1 MAFFN
6 PRTQN
11 TIIGKESYDVKL
23 TSDEEK
29 DFHKYVY
36 QKFRQKGCL
45 NRSRKEGY
53 TLAYGTWRKN
63 IHSIWFSSKL
73 GWDKGEY
80 EWVLQN
86 NKRPDFI
93 FVKNKSNASAP
104 TTYVIWEVKKAWLY
118 CDSQRCQERGKHGD
132 RCTRY
137 RYCVDPSLGYEDNE
151 VEIHED
157 DYDYEN
163 RYNDVSYYIVQSN
176 SLDGLKSRAENQA
189 KEYAKMLR
197 KQIPNTNAMICYRS
211 VVFVLYSRR
220 NKYIKTVQFGD
231 SKTL

>member
-53 TLAYGTWRKN
+53 TLAYGTWRKK

-73 GWDKGEY
+73 GWDKDEY

-93 FVKNKSNASAP
+93 FVKNKSNDSAP

-118 CDSQRCQERGKHGD
+118 CDSQLCQEHGKHCD
-132 RCTRY
+132 RCTSY
-137 RYCVDPSLGYEDNE
+137 RYCLKSSSNSYHNE
-151 VEIHED
+151 VAIKD
-157 DYDYEN
+157 DDLDYEKKYHPN
-163 RYNDVSYYIVQSN
+163 YYIVQSN
-176 SLDGLKSRAENQA
+176 HLNGLKSRAENQA
-189 KEYAKMLR
+189 TEYAKMLR
-197 KQIPNTNAMICYRS
+197 KQIPNPNAMICYRS
-211 VVFVLYSRR
+211 VVFVLRSRR
-220 NKYIKTVQFGD
+220 DPNIAEVKFGD